1 MGGLL
6 TTDQP
11 PFFNEPAGKPAPHS
25 EASHGCHNRDTPCA
39 SSTDNTDELKA
50 NDRRSAHAGSA
61 LINMVRN
68 NNSSALGEVNSVVE
82 SPEFQRVEQGI
93 QSRAGLTWDGAGSL
107 NAKGDA
113 LQQTKAFQALLDKL
127 PPEARQAVEEYG
139 AIQWLMGITQKYGK
153 Q

>member
-1 MGGLL
+1 
-6 TTDQP
+6 
-11 PFFNEPAGKPAPHS
+11 
-25 EASHGCHNRDTPCA
+25 
-39 SSTDNTDELKA
+39 
-50 NDRRSAHAGSA
+50 
-61 LINMVRN
+61 MVRN